1 MGCRSRVSGELAGS
15 SESRR
20 PSPQL
25 GRAGPKLPA
34 IGSSTQLGRR
44 GGPRGQDSATLPSVC
59 ARSSHHL
66 QASTPLGAPARRLH
80 TRAPLCQARLVSGSR
95 ICSPPAACSMC
106 HIYISAR
113 GHEHRCYSTK
123 PIPVEAVA
131 QNQYHCP
138 GSLCWDV
145 SGGAAGGRGWT
156 SLTEGPRVARRVV
169 EERGWWNGRCR
180 TSYSTDKPVSD
191 TFILG
196 RRSGSR
202 WDHGRT
208 SSRGVCVCVHAP
220 TSGSPLMLPLCR

>member
-20 PSPQL
+20 RLHSSG
-25 GRAGPKLPA
+25 GRVQSYQRSARPHSWVGA
-34 IGSSTQLGRR
+34 VD
-44 GGPRGQDSATLPSVC
+44 QDQEDNATLPSVC

-66 QASTPLGAPARRLH
+66 QACTPLGAPARRLH

-145 SGGAAGGRGWT
+145 SGGAAGRRGWT
-156 SLTEGPRVARRVV
+156 SLTEGPRVAWRAV

-180 TSYSTDKPVSD
+180 ISYRQTRLRHLYFGRKAAPVG
-191 TFILG
+191 TTVEHRLA
-196 RRSGSR
+196 
-202 WDHGRT
+202 
-208 SSRGVCVCVHAP
+208 VCVSV
-220 TSGSPLMLPLCR
+220 CRPPRLLVR